1 MICPIFKCE
10 MCIKE
15 DCKFYIENKCTMEV
29 TKMVAIGLRLNEK
42 LLEKIRKYVEKE
54 KLYRS
59 YSIQELIRV
68 AVEEYLNKE
77 EKA

>member
-1 MICPIFKCE
+1 
-10 MCIKE
+10 
-15 DCKFYIENKCTMEV
+15 
-29 TKMVAIGLRLNEK
+29 MVAIGLRLNEK

>member
-1 MICPIFKCE
+1 
-10 MCIKE
+10 
-15 DCKFYIENKCTMEV
+15 MEV
-29 TKMVAIGLRLNEK
+29 IKMVAVGLRLNEK
-42 LLEKIRKYVEKE
+42 LLERMRKYVERE

-77 EKA
+77 EEDG